1 MQTNKTKIAWWIV
14 ILLVILNITTISTII
29 VHNYNEKQADES
41 IIIEPDSKPINGKY
55 FRHELGF
62 DNDQMEVFRQSN
74 RTFRQQAN
82 RTVSEINLQKEL
94 MFTELQATDPDTVKL
109 YEISKE
115 IGRLHTELKEVTV
128 QFYLSLNKVCTS
140 EQKEKMKEIFTPLFI
155 DLPISNNGK
164 NKCNYE
170 NSINN

>member
-1 MQTNKTKIAWWIV
+1 MQTNKTKKIWWIV
-14 ILLVILNITTISTII
+14 ILLIILNITTILTII

-41 IIIEPDSKPINGKY
+41 IIIEPETKPINGKY
-55 FRHELGF
+55 FRQELGF

-82 RTVSEINLQKEL
+82 RIVVEINFQKEL

-109 YEISKE
+109 YQLSKE
-115 IGRLHTELKEVTV
+115 IGQLHTELKEATV
-128 QFYLSLNKVCTS
+128 QFYLSLNEVCTR

-155 DLPISNNGK
+155 DLPIRNNGK
-164 NKCNYE
+164 NECKYE
-170 NSINN
+170 NSNNN